1 MNISMDGI
9 DKIQINT
16 TENPNTRE
24 MTFGDNS
31 TVRDVT
37 TPVSITNK
45 TSFATTPTTTPTTPI
60 HDWKWFDD
68 YTQELIIFNVVMFAL
83 LPLPFILIRLKNKNI
98 PKIELYG
105 AWASILWYAQM
116 IFYFTLYGQH
126 LADYYKY
133 TEFHHRSN
141 FAEKLVE
148 TLYHGMLKDL
158 GMFLI
163 FIIPINIFVVTP
175 GVLANLFCCWFCIL
189 NNLDDSEENVRTLI
203 RNLEDTGPT
212 MVRARMR
219 KRGETKDWS
228 FLVKDIEQF
237 VYKVWKND
245 SISGVD
251 EMEEVLEN
259 GKIPLKIKFELE
271 VKPEDEKTE
280 IEYLD
285 WCWDFPIL
293 EEIVTTPEHLK
304 LKSKTINET
313 IPSIQIPYLASNRH
327 TKPLGDLP
335 RDTWYTGSA
344 NRSNE
349 RLYIESYLKVFASN
363 ISYF

>member
-1 MNISMDGI
+1 MNISLDGF

-16 TENPNTRE
+16 TENPIARIVNFE
-24 MTFGDNS
+24 ANS
-31 TVRDVT
+31 TVGNIT
-37 TPVSITNK
+37 TPVNITNT
-45 TSFATTPTTTPTTPI
+45 TSFAPKLANAAPTPEV

-68 YTQELIIFNVVMFAL
+68 YTEELIIFNVVMFAL
-83 LPLPFILIRLKNKNI
+83 LPLPFILVRLKNKNI

-105 AWASILWYAQM
+105 AWASILWYAQI
-116 IFYFTLYGQH
+116 IFYSILYGQH
-126 LADYYKY
+126 VIDYYN
-133 TEFHHRSN
+133 HHSNSN
-141 FAEKLVE
+141 FAVNLAGALIYGWL
-148 TLYHGMLKDL
+148 TDL

-175 GVLANLFCCWFCIL
+175 GVLANVFCCWYCIL
-189 NNLDDSEENVRTLI
+189 DKLDDSEENVRSLI

-212 MVRARMR
+212 MVRANMR

-228 FLVKDIEQF
+228 FLVKDVEQF
-237 VYKVWKND
+237 VYKIWKND

-251 EMEEVLEN
+251 EMEEVLKN
-259 GKIPLKIKFELE
+259 GKVPLKIKFELE

-304 LKSKTINET
+304 LESKTISRST
-313 IPSIQIPYLASNRH
+313 PSIQIPYLASNRH
-327 TKPLGDLP
+327 TKPHGDVP
-335 RDTWYTGSA
+335 RNAWFTSSA
-344 NRSNE
+344 NRSNK
-349 RLYIESYLKVFASN
+349 RLHIKSYIKVFLCL
-363 ISYF
+363 I